1 MSSMFNFIKTFSAR
15 IAFRGF
21 PKTKQCHNLVV
32 RNCADKPKTD
42 KASKAAVQ
50 GTQNEERLRVRRAR
64 PSDVPRVLRFVRENA
79 RVWPGPHVPTASPLV
94 LGDYVARA
102 LAQGHSMVAEQH
114 ENRRGWNQIRGLALG
129 TAVCPW
135 DAAMLER
142 WARCI
147 RCTRSR
153 RLMHFTA
160 HCLRA
165 PALHDKY
172 RVHNILQVILI
183 VPPDIPKSG
192 EIINVLAKN
201 SIERGRDVG
210 FPLLRFDVT
219 SESIAKALE
228 DLNLR
233 KEWQLSYDIVPE
245 EINDVEGSERSK
257 QNANRPTNI
266 HGNFI
271 AVYTAFTRS
280 GG

>member
-42 KASKAAVQ
+42 KASKAAV
-50 GTQNEERLRVRRAR
+50 
-64 PSDVPRVLRFVRENA
+64 S
-79 RVWPGPHVPTASPLV
+79 
-94 LGDYVARA
+94 
-102 LAQGHSMVAEQH
+102 
-114 ENRRGWNQIRGLALG
+114 
-129 TAVCPW
+129 
-135 DAAMLER
+135 
-142 WARCI
+142 
-147 RCTRSR
+147 
-153 RLMHFTA
+153 
-160 HCLRA
+160 
-165 PALHDKY
+165 K
-172 RVHNILQVILI
+172 VILI